1 MTSSNTT
8 FPKTPRNTTIA
19 FVFLTITTL
28 TSIYLFYQVNALD
41 EQYGKIIEDEVYFRS
56 RLKDAQTALALTRIE
71 IDQLAHD
78 KNRLINEISQIK
90 SNQDIQNDVLSDL
103 MDDKDVA
110 SNDLDQLSLQ
120 LEDARKTISTAAAL
134 KTEISTL
141 EQNKRTLQG
150 EIVNMQTEFE
160 NTERNVLNHK
170 SEITA
175 INEDIARLISVRDGL
190 QGQIDEIGPQVTDT
204 EAAKRR
210 VELLQKDEER
220 LNQSISGLTEKV
232 TSEQERLAHAIEE
245 VQDTREQLATGR
257 TEMAGLTASISARR
271 SEISELKQKQ
281 DEIIADITIKQA
293 TVSTAERRAQEA
305 TSRLED
311 VSGKLEA
318 ASARQ
323 VEIQTDIENMEKI
336 LVPLRNEAVTTRSN
350 INGLNI
356 QAQDIQNQITNARTQ
371 LDDVLKQQTT
381 ERERLLQLQV
391 ISTDASV
398 Q

>member
-1 MTSSNTT
+1 MTLSNTT
-8 FPKTPRNTTIA
+8 FPKTTRNTTIA

-41 EQYGKIIEDEVYFRS
+41 EQYGKIIEDEIYFRS
-56 RLKDAQTALALTRIE
+56 RLEDAQTALASTRIE

-78 KNRLINEISQIK
+78 KNRLIKEISQIK

-134 KTEISTL
+134 KTEIRTL

-150 EIVNMQTEFE
+150 EIANMQIEFE
-160 NTERNVLNHK
+160 TTERNVLNHK

-175 INEDIARLISVRDGL
+175 IKEDIVRLISVRDGF
-190 QGQIDEIGPQVTDT
+190 QGQIDEIGPQVTNM

-220 LNQSISGLTEKV
+220 LNQSLSGLTEKV

-257 TEMAGLTASISARR
+257 TEMAGLTASISAHRR
-271 SEISELKQKQ
+271 EISELKQKQ

-293 TVSTAERRAQEA
+293 TVSTTERRAQEA

-311 VSGKLEA
+311 VSGKLET

-336 LVPLRNEAVTTRSN
+336 LVPLRNEAITARSN
-350 INGLNI
+350 IKGLNI